1 MNKKM
6 TLDEMSD
13 LYASCVNNIV
23 SLKKAEGMYAFEIGK
38 YCAIVRDNHLWE
50 IKDPDS
56 SEPMF
61 RSFEAWIADP
71 DHGPGIGRRN
81 VYSYM
86 RFYRMATYLKAKYN
100 IAVETFYDIG
110 SKKLIYLMPYIQK
123 EIEKDNKEAI
133 EKLLIDGA
141 TMSFSSLETET
152 EQITKLRGEGI
163 LVIDKDKDHI
173 VIFPT
178 KWISEFNTDSDGKK
192 IIFFIRELRK
202 RTHKWDK

>member
-1 MNKKM
+1 MDKKM

-23 SLKKAEGMYAFEIGK
+23 SLKKAEGMYAFELGK

-50 IKDPDS
+50 IKDPDN

-86 RFYRMATYLKAKYN
+86 RFYRMATYLQSKYN
-100 IAVETFYDIG
+100 IDISVFYEIG
-110 SKKLIYLMPYIQK
+110 SKKLIYLMPHIQK

-133 EKLLIDGA
+133 GKLLVDGVA
-141 TMSFSSLETET
+141 LSFSSLETET
-152 EQITKLRGEGI
+152 EKIVKLRGEGI
-163 LVIDKDKDHI
+163 LIIKGRELTI
-173 VIFPT
+173 NPT
-178 KWISEFNTDSDGKK
+178 KWISEFNTDINNKEV
-192 IIFFIRELRK
+192 IFFIRELRK